1 VRKIDVRPVTSDPET
16 IRTIRPADRGGVIV
30 ANTVLTDTLSEPLH
44 GATTA
49 TLDVNSGT
57 GNLTIDRLTGG
68 EPLLATGTLQYVE
81 VRPIRWVC
89 SDDDQIVLALDG
101 HDTGRPWLS
110 FPWIRHKGVTEWQI
124 HLNPAVSSDITAHSD
139 GGNIK
144 LDLDG
149 MIVTHLA
156 ADTGG
161 GNVDV
166 ALPDRVANLH
176 VAAMT
181 GAGNVTVEIGSSTT
195 GHNTVE
201 ARSGAGN
208 VIVRLPRDIAGRVQA
223 SSGLGRVTVDPRFS
237 KIDRTMYQSAD
248 YEGARNTVEI
258 TVNSGA
264 GNVSV
269 DTK

>member
-1 VRKIDVRPVTSDPET
+1 M
-16 IRTIRPADRGGVIV
+16 
-30 ANTVLTDTLSEPLH
+30 ANKVLTDTLSEPLN

-49 TLDVNSGT
+49 TLDIDSGT
-57 GNLTIDRLTGG
+57 GNLTIDGLTSG
-68 EPLLATGTLQYVE
+68 EQLLATGTLQYIE
-81 VRPIRWVC
+81 NQARPIRWVC
-89 SDDDQIVLALDG
+89 SDKDQVVFALDG
-101 HDTGRPWLS
+101 HGSGRPCFGFPWLS
-110 FPWIRHKGVTEWQI
+110 RTGATEWQI
-124 HLNPAVSSDITAHSD
+124 HLNPAVRSDITAHSD

-149 MIVTHLA
+149 MAVTHLS

-176 VAAMT
+176 AAAAT

-195 GHNTVE
+195 GRNTVD
-201 ARSGAGN
+201 ANSGAGN
-208 VIVRLPRDIAGRVQA
+208 VVVRVPRGMAARVHA
-223 SSGLGRVTVDPRFS
+223 TSGLGRVTVDPRFN
-237 KIDRTMYQSAD
+237 KIDRTTYQSAD
-248 YEGARNTVEI
+248 YDGARDTVEI
-258 TVNSGA
+258 SVKSGA